1 MSQRRKINWKRVQP
15 HSLRHGSELCV
26 RHASDQHNK
35 SVEQVADEM
44 AEASHFTLYKW
55 LESGRM
61 PAIKIRAFE
70 KACGA
75 DFVTQYLA
83 HSAGYLLVKVPT
95 GRKAEH
101 RELNDLS
108 RFVHEVLG
116 MLLEFYDSHEGADEA
131 MQAVTQL
138 MEDLAFQRGNIEKH
152 KQPELLL
159 GGNDV

>member
-26 RHASDQHNK
+26 RHAGERLNK
-35 SVEQVADEM
+35 GVEQIADIM
-44 AEASHFTLYKW
+44 GEASHWSLYKW
-55 LESGRM
+55 MESGRM
-61 PAIKIRAFE
+61 PAIKIRSFE
-70 KACGA
+70 NACGA
-75 DFVTQYLA
+75 DFMTQYLA

-101 RELNDLS
+101 RDLNELS
-108 RFVHEVLG
+108 RFTHEVMA
-116 MLLEFYDSHEGADEA
+116 MLLEFYDSHEGAEEA
-131 MQAVTQL
+131 MQALTQL

-159 GGNDV
+159 GDK